1 MALCPSPVCSGALEA
16 TGFGVQACEGR
27 GTTVRATSMSI
38 SMPRL
43 REAPFQKLHVS
54 MSGPTSWSHQRL
66 HQTSCVVA
74 EASEVTLDKEEEE
87 VTTEKDPNPLIPN
100 SFEIQSLIMEVCD
113 ETSIAELQLK
123 MGDFSLRV
131 KREIGK
137 IAAAA
142 PVAQPA
148 PPVPTKP
155 MLESIPA
162 ASIPTAPK
170 PTALSAAIVKPVS
183 NFGLLEA
190 AADAGLLFVTS
201 PKVGYFRK
209 GRVVKGKKGPP
220 LCEEGQIINKGQVVC
235 YLEQLGTQQ
244 PVESDI
250 TGEVE
255 KVLWK
260 DGEPVG
266 YGDPLIAIRPSFQ
279 GIKIKKF
286 NE

>member
-1 MALCPSPVCSGALEA
+1 VFDVG
-16 TGFGVQACEGR
+16 GGQ
-27 GTTVRATSMSI
+27 I
-38 SMPRL
+38 
-43 REAPFQKLHVS
+43 
-54 MSGPTSWSHQRL
+54 GP
-66 HQTSCVVA
+66 
-74 EASEVTLDKEEEE
+74 
-87 VTTEKDPNPLIPN
+87 
-100 SFEIQSLIMEVCD
+100 
-113 ETSIAELQLK
+113 
-123 MGDFSLRV
+123 FSLHM
-131 KREIGK
+131 KRAVGK
-137 IAAAA
+137 TAAVAS
-142 PVAQPA
+142 PIAQPV
-148 PPVPTKP
+148 PPVPSKP
-155 MLESIPA
+155 MLESIPTS
-162 ASIPTAPK
+162 SIPSTPK